1 MFYQPPRALGLL
13 MGVVLAAWAFGIAIV
28 LLTFGWGRPFDLVT
42 ATMAGEGDARPAP
55 LAEVV
60 ERAGERGRRVD
71 QQPLAVRLDEQARVP
86 VPRGERVTDA
96 HDPD

>member
-42 ATMAGEGDARPAP
+42 AIAYIVLNAAVVARVAAPAAGTQYLAGIEVAASGWIVAWSLFLLTYAP
-55 LAEVV
+55 ILVQP
-60 ERAGERGRRVD
+60 RVD
-71 QQPLAVRLDEQARVP
+71 
-86 VPRGERVTDA
+86 T
-96 HDPD
+96 